1 LSVPDITLGRIQDYY
16 HIGKLGC
23 VFAMTAGVLSTVS
36 GAFAQQVTPLLAA
49 LNGGNECN
57 GASPPLCRQ
66 GDLGG
71 FGSAT
76 VIFPTATVVC
86 FGITVSGLSAKP
98 ILAHIHSGASGINGG
113 SIVVPFI
120 PPIGGNPGTSSA
132 CVSAAAAT
140 IAAIR
145 ADPAKFYVH
154 VHTTAFPAGAIR
166 GQLQ

>member
-1 LSVPDITLGRIQDYY
+1 MTKLR
-16 HIGKLGC
+16 KLGC
-23 VFAMTAGVLSTVS
+23 VFAMTAGALAGAS
-36 GAFAQQVTPLLAA
+36 GAFAQQVTPLFAV

-57 GASPPLCRQ
+57 GASPPLCRH

-71 FGSAT
+71 FGSAK
-76 VIFPTATVVC
+76 VIFPAATVVC
-86 FGITVSGLSAKP
+86 FGITVSGLSTTP
-98 ILAHIHSGASGINGG
+98 ILAHIHSGASGINGP
-113 SIVVPFI
+113 IVVPLI
-120 PPIGGNPGTSSA
+120 PPFRGNPGTSSA

-145 ADPAKFYVH
+145 ADPAKFSKFYVN

>member
-1 LSVPDITLGRIQDYY
+1 MTISR
-16 HIGKLGC
+16 KLRC
-23 VFAMTAGVLSTVS
+23 VFAMTAGVLVTVS
-36 GAFAQQVTPLLAA
+36 GAFAQQVTPLFAV

-71 FGSAT
+71 FELRDGHL
-76 VIFPTATVVC
+76 PVC
-86 FGITVSGLSAKP
+86 FGITVSGLSAQP
-98 ILAHIHSGASGINGG
+98 IAAHIHSGASGINGM
-113 SIVVPFI
+113 IVVPLL
-120 PPIGGNPGTSSA
+120 PPVHPNPGTISA

-145 ADPAKFYVH
+145 ADPATFYVN
-154 VHTTAFPAGAIR
+154 VHTTAFPDGAIR

>member
-1 LSVPDITLGRIQDYY
+1 MTISR
-16 HIGKLGC
+16 KLRC
-23 VFAMTAGVLSTVS
+23 VFAMTAGALATVS
-36 GAFAQQVTPLLAA
+36 GAFAQQVTPLFAV
-49 LNGGNECN
+49 LNGGNQCN

-98 ILAHIHSGASGINGG
+98 ILAHIHSGASGINGP
-113 SIVVPFI
+113 IVVPFV
-120 PPIGGNPGTSSA
+120 PPFGGNPGTSSA

-145 ADPAKFYVH
+145 ADPAKFYVN